1 MTTPDDELATE
12 LEVAE
17 ALRLLGE
24 ADLLRIEH
32 FARFRAFGLPWLD
45 WRDLFHEA
53 VSRTLSGDRRW
64 PRRVPFVVYL
74 RECMRS
80 IAHEELRQRLEG
92 PVTIEAEILPLGA
105 PTEQDLIGGAIDPS
119 AGPEQRLAA
128 SQAIDAI
135 LNAFSDDQGA
145 KDVLSGLAEGLTP
158 DEVCASSGMTRTQF
172 ESAQKRIRRRLAR
185 SRRDTVSGRTLQ

>member
-1 MTTPDDELATE
+1 MTTSDDEWATE

-17 ALRLLGE
+17 ALRSLGE

-80 IAHEELRQRLEG
+80 IAHEELRQRLEA
-92 PVTIEAEILPLGA
+92 PVTIEAEILPPGA
-105 PTEQDLIGGAIDPS
+105 PTEQDLIGGAIDPG
-119 AGPEQRLAA
+119 AGPERRLAA

-135 LNAFSDDQGA
+135 LKAFSDDQGA
-145 KDVLSGLAEGLTP
+145 QDVLSGLAEGLTP

-172 ESAQKRIRRRLAR
+172 ESAQKRIRRRLA
-185 SRRDTVSGRTLQ
+185 SRRDIVSGRTLQ